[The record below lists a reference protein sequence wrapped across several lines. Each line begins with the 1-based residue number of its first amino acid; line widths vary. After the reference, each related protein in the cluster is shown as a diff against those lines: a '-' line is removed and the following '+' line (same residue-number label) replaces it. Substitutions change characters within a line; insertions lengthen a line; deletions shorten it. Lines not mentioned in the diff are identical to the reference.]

1 VGTRL
6 SDFRENPNRAIFVT
20 GEIDEKLVHRLTP
33 ELCRLRAES
42 SEPIT
47 AYIDSRGGSTLAA
60 DHLFA
65 LFKTPT
71 QDGAVSRLI
80 TVAATRAASAAAD
93 LLALGDYAIAYPHAI
108 VHFHGTRLSA
118 DEITRESAQNLAA
131 SLREAN
137 EEFALRL
144 AKRVFG
150 RIAFHY
156 TIVRGEFPK
165 IREQAL
171 KENWDSPMG
180 SDLEC
185 FACAIHGKLS
195 RGSRGPR
202 QLPQRAYKLHED
214 LAKMSTYV
222 FEKLRK
228 VDPSQPFLETEA
240 EILRHLLDYELANR
254 EKSEWSLV
262 EGGIDILA
270 DDFRNLAD
278 FIFGRHKQALQ
289 EHIENF
295 GVLFLD
301 SEQTAKLQEERE
313 LGKNDSMKWLD
324 GVVRP
329 TIEPLWYFVV
339 ALCRLLQHGENPLT
353 ATDAYWLGLV
363 DEVVGQ
369 KLPSLRLVAENPDV

>member
-1 VGTRL
+1 MGTPL
-6 SDFRENPNRAIFVT
+6 SHFRENPKRAIFVT

-33 ELCRLRAES
+33 ELCRLRGES

-60 DHLFA
+60 DHLYA

-93 LLALGDYAIAYPHAI
+93 LLALGDYAVAYPHAI

-150 RIAFHY
+150 RMAFHY
-156 TIVRGEFPK
+156 TLLKAKFPAL
-165 IREQAL
+165 RELAVQE
-171 KENWDSPMG
+171 KWETPME

-185 FACAIHGKLS
+185 FACAIHGRL
-195 RGSRGPR
+195 SRGPR
-202 QLPQRAYKLHED
+202 PLPREAYSLHET
-214 LAKMSTYV
+214 LAAMSDYV
-222 FEKLRK
+222 LDKLPK
-228 VDPSQPFLETEA
+228 IDPDEPFVATEA
-240 EILRHLLDYELANR
+240 KILRHLLDYELANR
-254 EKSEWSLV
+254 KKGEWSLV
-262 EGGIDILA
+262 DGGIDVLA

-278 FIFGRHKQALQ
+278 FIFGHHKQALQ
-289 EHIENF
+289 EHIESF
-295 GVLFLD
+295 GVLFLNP
-301 SEQTAKLQEERE
+301 EQTARLQTERE
-313 LGKNDSMKWLD
+313 SGKTDSAKWLD
-324 GVVRP
+324 GVVHP
-329 TIEPLWYFVV
+329 IIEPLWYFVV

>member
-1 VGTRL
+1 MGAPL

-33 ELCRLRAES
+33 ELCRLRGHS
-42 SEPIT
+42 PEPIT

-65 LFKTPT
+65 LCKTPT
-71 QDGAVSRLI
+71 QDGAVCRLI
-80 TVAATRAASAAAD
+80 TVASTRAASAAAD
-93 LLALGDYAIAYPHAI
+93 LLALGDYAIAYPHSI

-118 DEITRESAQNLAA
+118 DEITTESAQNLAT

-144 AKRVFG
+144 ARRVFG
-150 RIAFHY
+150 RVAFHY
-156 TIVRGEFPK
+156 TLLQSEFPK
-165 IREQAL
+165 LRKLAIDD
-171 KENWDSPMG
+171 KWDSPMD

-185 FACAIHGKLS
+185 FACAIHGRLS
-195 RGSRGPR
+195 RGMRSPR
-202 QLPQRAYKLHED
+202 KLPQEAYNLHET
-214 LAKMSTYV
+214 LTKMSDYV
-222 FEKLRK
+222 LEKLGK
-228 VDPSQPFLETEA
+228 TDPAEPFVATEA

-254 EKSEWSLV
+254 DKSEWSLV
-262 EGGIDILA
+262 DGGIDVLA

-278 FIFGRHKQALQ
+278 FIFGHHKKALQ
-289 EHIENF
+289 EHIESF
-295 GVLFLD
+295 GVLFLNP
-301 SEQTAKLQEERE
+301 EQTARLQKERAS
-313 LGKNDSMKWLD
+313 GKKGSTEWLD

-329 TIEPLWYFVV
+329 IIEPLWYFVI
-339 ALCRLLQHGENPLT
+339 ALCRLLQQGENPLT